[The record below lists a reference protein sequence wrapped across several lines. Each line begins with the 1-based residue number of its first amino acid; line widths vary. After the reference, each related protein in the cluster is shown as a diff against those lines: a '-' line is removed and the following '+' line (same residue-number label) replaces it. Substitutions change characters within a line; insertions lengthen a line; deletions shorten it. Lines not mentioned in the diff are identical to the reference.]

1 MKRDLEKLIQGTAD
15 AARAW
20 AYASG
25 PSARLPAEGLRP
37 AFVAH
42 RLVCAL
48 AELEELFAVH
58 RTLWPQDQTWRAR
71 HGESMLD
78 RLGSKAD
85 LTRMGAE
92 VAEEERPDPALA
104 RSQDIGDLFEF
115 FCQVRRSILFDGDSA
130 DAYLSARDTGS
141 SVEAA
146 MESVRGLDRSRR
158 SALEQALSGFV
169 NNSCLHQTARLPN
182 GAVLGERYWPL
193 FRAARLLRGETH
205 MSIERISEILDEAE
219 IKPET
224 RERVRT
230 LIDELRRVLSDYDID
245 RIRDI
250 LASGGQ
256 LFPGMGPDGSIVVI
270 PGDGPGHCA
279 PIVLAVAKGKDGRS
293 RHGLPNV
300 MREVRAH
307 LIHCFEI
314 AEVVILLTDR
324 WDPDLMKESES
335 DFYAHGSRSHGRKV
349 LIPIVTWK
357 GQITTYDWP

>member
-1 MKRDLEKLIQGTAD
+1 VKRDLEKLIQGTAD

-58 RTLWPQDQTWRAR
+58 RTLWPQDQTWRAS
-71 HGESMLD
+71 HGESMPD

-104 RSQDIGDLFEF
+104 RSHEVRDLFEF
-115 FCQVRRSILFDGDSA
+115 FCQVRKAILFHSNASDASFSANDGRDSIE
-130 DAYLSARDTGS
+130 
-141 SVEAA
+141 VA
-146 MESVRGLDRSRR
+146 MKTVQRLDRSSRA
-158 SALEQALSGFV
+158 ALEQTLSGYIRNSFLHPTAQLLNGTALS
-169 NNSCLHQTARLPN
+169 
-182 GAVLGERYWPL
+182 ERYWPV
-193 FRAARLLRGETH
+193 FRAARLLRGENH
-205 MSIERISEILDEAE
+205 MNTEKVREILDEAK

-224 RERVRT
+224 RELVER
-230 LIDELRRVLSDYDID
+230 LIDALRKLISDYDID
-245 RIRDI
+245 GISER
-250 LASGGQ
+250 LADRGQ
-256 LFPGMGPDGSIVVI
+256 LFPGMGDDGAIVVI
-270 PGDGPGHCA
+270 PGDGAGRCA
-279 PIVLAVAKGKDGRS
+279 PVVLAIAKGKDGRS

-314 AEVVILLTDR
+314 AEVVILLTDI
-324 WDPDLMKESES
+324 WDPKLMKESEP
-335 DFYAHGSRSHGRKV
+335 DFSAHASRPFGRKV
-349 LIPIVTWK
+349 LVPIVCWK
-357 GQITTYDWP
+357 RQLTAHDWP